1 MVGVVVLLGI
11 AFIFSNNKKAINPRT
26 IFGAL
31 ALQMFVPA
39 FVLLTDSGAAVL
51 KSISSAVQA
60 VINSANAGIAF
71 LFGPL
76 TSGKMFE
83 VFGSD
88 GFVFALKVLPVIIF
102 FAALMSVLYHLNI
115 MQFII
120 KVFGGGLHK
129 LLGTSRTE
137 SMSAAANIFVGQTE
151 APLVVKPYIAKMTN
165 SELFAIMA
173 GGLASVA
180 GAVLVGYASL
190 GISLDYLL
198 AASFMAAPGGLLMA
212 KMLIPETEEVNQSYE
227 INTVDDIEEEAAAVN
242 VLDAAA
248 IGASSGLQLAM
259 NVGAMLLAFI
269 ALIALLNMML
279 GGIGGWFGY
288 PELTMEMILGYLFL
302 SYRLYHWYSLV

>member
-1 MVGVVVLLGI
+1 MSILMGLVGVVVLLGI

-120 KVFGGGLHK
+120 KVLVEDCINYSVQVELSLC
-129 LLGTSRTE
+129 LL
-137 SMSAAANIFVGQTE
+137 
-151 APLVVKPYIAKMTN
+151 PP
-165 SELFAIMA
+165 
-173 GGLASVA
+173 
-180 GAVLVGYASL
+180 
-190 GISLDYLL
+190 ISL
-198 AASFMAAPGGLLMA
+198 
-212 KMLIPETEEVNQSYE
+212 
-227 INTVDDIEEEAAAVN
+227 
-242 VLDAAA
+242 
-248 IGASSGLQLAM
+248 
-259 NVGAMLLAFI
+259 
-269 ALIALLNMML
+269 
-279 GGIGGWFGY
+279 
-288 PELTMEMILGYLFL
+288 
-302 SYRLYHWYSLV
+302 

>member
-1 MVGVVVLLGI
+1 M
-11 AFIFSNNKKAINPRT
+11 
-26 IFGAL
+26 
-31 ALQMFVPA
+31 
-39 FVLLTDSGAAVL
+39 TDSGAAVL
-51 KSISSAVQA
+51 KSISSGVQA
-60 VINSANAGIAF
+60 VINSANAGIGF

-76 TSGKMFE
+76 TSGKMFD

-115 MQFII
+115 MQFVI

-212 KMLIPETEEVNQSYE
+212 KILIPETEEINESYE
-227 INTVDDIEEEAAAVN
+227 IHTVDEMEEEAAAVN

-269 ALIALLNMML
+269 ALDRTAQYDV
-279 GGIGGWFGY
+279 GWY
-288 PELTMEMILGYLFL
+288 WRVVRL
-302 SYRLYHWYSLV
+302 S